1 MVDVITYNSNKCII
15 CQQDD
20 KEGTSSCNLVRVSEK
35 GLDTTLDYFI
45 SNEDQIKVWKCI
57 CRPVTFPNVKVFVHG
72 VCRQDFTNPL
82 RLNRDID
89 FCIIT

>member
-45 SNEDQIKVWKCI
+45 SNEDQIKAGSVFADLLHSPMWKFLCMVYVDKI
-57 CRPVTFPNVKVFVHG
+57 SQTRFVLMETSIF
-72 VCRQDFTNPL
+72 V
-82 RLNRDID
+82 
-89 FCIIT
+89 